1 LLYIKGTIM
10 IQITL
15 PDDSKVQFEPPITG
29 YDVAQKISD
38 ALARN
43 ALAVRIDG
51 ELRDLNCLID
61 RNVKLEIITTRNDPE
76 VALDLMRHSCAHV
89 MAEAICR
96 LFPETQ
102 LVYGPTIENGFYYDI
117 DLDRPITPDDFP
129 AIEEE
134 MAKIVAADDPIS
146 RYEMNRDEAMS
157 KLQAENNR
165 YKIDNA
171 ERAKGDI
178 ISFYVTGPREDGRFE
193 DLCSGPHIP
202 STGKIAA
209 FKVMS
214 VAGAYFH
221 GDANEK
227 MLQRIYG
234 AAFLDKKQ
242 LKQYLHQREEA
253 KKRDHRV
260 LGKQLE
266 LFSFHEEGPGFAF
279 YHPKG
284 MIIWNE
290 MVDYWRHVN
299 RCAGYQEICT
309 PIILNECLWHQ
320 SGHWDNYKENMYFT
334 EIDEVKYAVKPM
346 NCPGGCLI
354 YKNRPHSYREL
365 PLRMAEL
372 GLVHRHEPSG
382 VLHGLLR
389 VRQFTQDDA
398 HIYCTPEQIE
408 SEVVDVMNLAFEIYQ
423 TFGLTDIRLELSTMP
438 EKHIGA
444 IEIWQQATN
453 ALKGAL
459 EVRKIEYALNPG
471 DGAFYGPKIDFHVRD
486 CIGRSWQL
494 GTIQLDF
501 SMPKRFDMTYV
512 DRDNS
517 EKRPVMIHR
526 AILGSLDRFLGIL
539 IEHYAGAFPLW
550 LAPEQV
556 RVLPISEKTNEFA
569 ENVHR
574 RLQDANLRCTLDT
587 ADDKINAKIKRAH
600 ELKLPFMLI
609 VGPAEA
615 NSDSVTVRIRG
626 RKEQPKLKLTDFIA
640 QTRKLRDT
648 RSLELVLCNG

>member
-1 LLYIKGTIM
+1 M

>member
-1 LLYIKGTIM
+1 M

-15 PDDSKVQFEPPITG
+15 PDENKLEFEPPISG
-29 YDVAQKISD
+29 YDVAMKISEG
-38 ALARN
+38 LARN

-51 ELRDLNCLID
+51 EIRDLTTAID
-61 RNVKLEIITTRNDPE
+61 RDVRIEIVTTRSDPE
-76 VALDLMRHSCAHV
+76 AALEVLRHSCAHV
-89 MAEAICR
+89 MAEAICN
-96 LFPETQ
+96 LFPDTQ
-102 LVYGPTIENGFYYDI
+102 LVYGPTVENGFYYDI
-117 DLDRPITPDDFP
+117 DLDRPITPDDFA

-134 MAKIVAADDPIS
+134 MAKIVAADKPFT
-146 RYEMNRDEAMS
+146 RYEMDREEGMN
-157 KLQAENNR
+157 KLQAEGNR

-171 ERAKGDI
+171 ERAKGDMLSI
-178 ISFYVTGPREDGRFE
+178 YVTGSREDGCFE
-193 DLCSGPHIP
+193 DLCTGPHVP
-202 STGKIAA
+202 STGRVGA

-221 GDANEK
+221 GDASEK

-234 AAFLDKKQ
+234 TAFADKKQ
-242 LKQYLHQREEA
+242 LKQHLHQLEEA

-279 YHPKG
+279 YHPNG
-284 MIIWNE
+284 MIVWNE
-290 MVDYWRHVN
+290 MVDYWRQVN
-299 RCAGYQEICT
+299 RKAGYQEIRT
-309 PIILNECLWHQ
+309 PIILNERLWHQ
-320 SGHWDNYKENMYFT
+320 SGHWDNYKEEMYFT
-334 EIDEVKYAVKPM
+334 DIDEKTYAVKPM
-346 NCPGGCLI
+346 NCPGGCLV

-365 PLRMAEL
+365 PLRIAEL

-398 HIYCTPEQIE
+398 HIYCTPDQIE
-408 SEVVDVMNLAFEIYQ
+408 SEVVDVMNLAFEIYS

-438 EKHIGA
+438 QKRIGSV
-444 IEIWQQATN
+444 EIWEQATD

-459 EVRKIEYALNPG
+459 AVKQIDYALNPG

-501 SMPKRFDMTYV
+501 SMPQRFDMTYV

-556 RVLPISEKTNEFA
+556 RVLPISEKTNDFA
-569 ENVHR
+569 ENVLR
-574 RLQDANLRCTLDT
+574 RLQERNLRCTLDS

-600 ELKLPFMLI
+600 SQKCPLMLV

-615 NSDSVTVRIRG
+615 QADSVTVRVRG
-626 RKEQPKLKLTDFIA
+626 LKEQPRLKVDDCIA
-640 QTRKLRDT
+640 QVRALIEA
-648 RSLELVLCNG
+648 RSLSLDIK

>member
-1 LLYIKGTIM
+1 MIK
-10 IQITL
+10 ITL
-15 PDDSKVQFEPPITG
+15 PDDSKLEFEPPITS
-29 YDVAQKISD
+29 YDVALKISEG
-38 ALARN
+38 LARN
-43 ALAVRIDG
+43 ALAVRLDG
-51 ELRDLNCLID
+51 EVSDLATAID
-61 RNVKLEIITTRNDPE
+61 RDVRIEIITTKSDPAAALE
-76 VALDLMRHSCAHV
+76 VMRHSCAHV

-102 LVYGPTIENGFYYDI
+102 LVYGPTVEKGFYYDI
-117 DLDRPITPDDFP
+117 DLDRPITPDDFS

-134 MAKIVAADDPIS
+134 MAKIVAADEPIS
-146 RYEMNRDEAMS
+146 RYEMNRDEAMI
-157 KLQAENNR
+157 KLQAEGNR

-178 ISFYVTGPREDGRFE
+178 LSFYVTGPREDGRFE
-193 DLCSGPHIP
+193 DLCMGPHIP
-202 STGKIAA
+202 STGKIGA

-221 GDANEK
+221 GDASEK

-234 AAFLDKKQ
+234 TAFADKKQ
-242 LKQYLHQREEA
+242 LKQYLHQLEEA

-260 LGKQLE
+260 LSKQLE

-284 MIIWNE
+284 MVVWNE
-290 MVDYWRHVN
+290 MVAYWRQVN
-299 RCAGYQEICT
+299 RRAGYQEIQT
-309 PIILNECLWHQ
+309 PIILNERLWHQ

-334 EIDEVKYAVKPM
+334 EIDEVNYAVKPM

-372 GLVHRHEPSG
+372 GLVHRHEASG
-382 VLHGLLR
+382 VLHGLFR

-398 HIYCTPEQIE
+398 HIYCMPDQVE
-408 SEVVDVMNLAFEIYQ
+408 SEVVDVMNLAFEIYHN
-423 TFGLTDIRLELSTMP
+423 FGLTDIRLELSTMP
-438 EKHIGA
+438 EKRIGT
-444 IEIWQQATN
+444 IEIWDQATD

-459 EVRKIEYALNPG
+459 EAEKTDYALNPG
-471 DGAFYGPKIDFHVRD
+471 DGAFYGPKIDFHIRD

-501 SMPKRFDMTYV
+501 SMPERFDMTYV
-512 DRDNS
+512 DRDNT

-550 LAPEQV
+550 LSPEQV

-574 RLQDANLRCTLDT
+574 FLQEANLRCTLDA

-600 ELKLPFMLI
+600 GLKIPYMLV

-615 NSDSVTVRIRG
+615 EAESVTVRMRG
-626 RKEQPKLKLTDFIA
+626 RKEQPKLKVSDFIA
-640 QTRKLRDT
+640 QVQKLIE
-648 RSLELVLCNG
+648 SHSQELDLHQ